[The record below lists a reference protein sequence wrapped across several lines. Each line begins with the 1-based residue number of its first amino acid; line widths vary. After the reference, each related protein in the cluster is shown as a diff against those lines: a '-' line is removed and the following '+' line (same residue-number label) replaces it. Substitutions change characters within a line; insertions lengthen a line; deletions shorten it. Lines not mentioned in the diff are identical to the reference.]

1 MGIEELYEKYIK
13 NPAKWSAGKYR
24 DFQDWQ
30 DAMGYDDRSI
40 MFDISDALGLS
51 GTDAPAF
58 DPELRG
64 TGKEDGWL
72 SEKLPNMWKSY
83 DTQKDFADAGIEM
96 TPEENPILDTAQRS
110 MSLGSDLA
118 KVPINVIDDVIKTSA
133 LGVESA
139 GDLIYD
145 MTKWGLG
152 GAKPEGIGGLETYWM
167 DTLGPFLGPLTN
179 GKGSGMV
186 EKSREIIGSYA
197 PPANIIDEFDQLDLG
212 RWDMYQNWKKGSG
225 WDSADDRKISKKVKA
240 QMDKMNF
247 GHEAMWPM
255 FIELSQDPKN
265 AHIIENEEAINFY
278 YDNMVK
284 NVKEATSKGLTQEFE
299 FAETGDDY
307 GKWAS
312 HNYQN
317 ELLSEFGRYPLADGI
332 NHLPAEMYF
341 NLSPWGEDDMSSIFN
356 LANDDYINAL
366 QEGKSGMTP
375 TEWDYGLF
383 DDDKSVGIDEKY
395 VGELMDYST
404 PEATEFAHAPQMMAL
419 ELIGGGGLLKTPK
432 LLNKLQ
438 RHKLLQDTKA
448 GRYLREFAP
457 GLFQWGKRDKFGFP
471 KFKDAKWEWNR
482 KGLKKILNAGIST
495 VDFARPKGLQFG
507 AAAAA
512 SEWMDDD

>member
-1 MGIEELYEKYIK
+1 MGLENLYQKYPWLNK
-13 NPAKWSAGKYR
+13 PSYHLMDK
-24 DFQDWQ
+24 
-30 DAMGYDDRSI
+30 
-40 MFDISDALGLS
+40 LGIV
-51 GTDAPAF
+51 G
-58 DPELRG
+58 EG
-64 TGKEDGWL
+64 GWL
-72 SEKLPNMWKSY
+72 SEKLPDMWKSY
-83 DTQKDFADAGIEM
+83 DTQKDFADFGVEM
-96 TPEENPILDTAQRS
+96 TPEDNPILDTAQRS
-110 MSLGSDLA
+110 MNLASDATRKGLNVADEWIDTIGLGL
-118 KVPINVIDDVIKTSA
+118 
-133 LGVESA
+133 ESA
-139 GDLIYD
+139 GDVIYD
-145 MTKWGLG
+145 IPKWTSKLG
-152 GAKPEGIGGLETYWM
+152 VPGPEAEGIGGLKTYWM
-167 DTLGPFLGPLTN
+167 DTVGPFLGPLTN
-179 GKGSGMV
+179 GKGSGMMA
-186 EKSREIIGSYA
+186 ESRGIIGSYA
-197 PPANIIDEFDQLDLG
+197 APKNLIDEFDQLDLG

-265 AHIIENEEAINFY
+265 ARIIESEEAINFY

-284 NVKEATSKGLTQEFE
+284 GYKEATSKALTQEFE

-366 QEGKSGMTP
+366 KEGKSGMTP

-507 AAAAA
+507 AAAAT
-512 SEWMDDD
+512 SELLDDD